1 MAILTRGSVSTRA
14 FSVTGMDDKPIGLGI
29 TFGVAVNALARIR
42 ALEMSLFAVVEHL
55 TGRKIEESMALHQE
69 ELKTVRERL
78 LKGLGY
84 ENIAFDLM
92 LRELGVDLS
101 PEDIS

>member
-1 MAILTRGSVSTRA
+1 MKRTIAIG
-14 FSVTGMDDKPIGLGI
+14 DDQAIGLDI
-29 TFGVAVNALARIR
+29 IFGVSLNALARIL
-42 ALEMSLFAVVEHL
+42 ALEMSLFTVVEHL

-69 ELKTVRERL
+69 GVKTARERL
-78 LKGLGY
+78 LKELGY
-84 ENIAFDLM
+84 ERIAFEVM

>member
-1 MAILTRGSVSTRA
+1 M
-14 FSVTGMDDKPIGLGI
+14 TGMDDKPIGLSI
-29 TFGVAVNALARIR
+29 TFGVALNALARIL
-42 ALEMSLFAVVEHL
+42 ALETSLFAVVEHL

-69 ELKTVRERL
+69 EVKTVLERL
-78 LKGLGY
+78 LKELGY
-84 ENIAFDLM
+84 EQIAFEVM

>member
-1 MAILTRGSVSTRA
+1 M
-14 FSVTGMDDKPIGLGI
+14 TGMDDKPIGLSI
-29 TFGVAVNALARIR
+29 TFGVALNALARIL

-69 ELKTVRERL
+69 EVRTTCEQL
-78 LKGLGY
+78 LKQFGY
-84 ENIAFDLM
+84 EKIAFEVM
-92 LRELGVDLS
+92 LRELCIDLS